1 MHIVFLNVTGSLGGA
16 EQVLLTLIRALRMLR
31 PDWRF
36 TVVMGD
42 AGPLAQSVAAAGGA
56 PDILPFPDGLKAL
69 GDWGVVSK
77 WSLGLKLASA
87 VPAVLRYRSALRQ
100 RLLALAPDVVQTNGF
115 KMHLMGALA
124 SPRNMRLIWHVHDF
138 VSTRAAM
145 KTLLRWCSGRPQA
158 IAAISAPVAADWKS
172 VVRYPNR
179 VRTVW
184 NAIDLQRF
192 SPSAEQ
198 PSGKQAF
205 GKQAARIGLVA
216 TFARWKGHEV
226 FLHALSMLPCDLAWQ
241 AAIIGGEV
249 YNRVA
254 SQFSESELRQL
265 CERLG
270 LAAKVEFTGFLADPA
285 ATVASLDIVVHASTE
300 PEPFGLVIAE
310 GMAAGK
316 AVVTSSDTLITDGV
330 DGLLHQR
337 GDAASLAGAL
347 ERLLRDADLR
357 TQLGQ
362 QARQT
367 AVCRFQPARMAGDFL
382 ELYQ

>member
-16 EQVLLTLIRALRMLR
+16 EQVLLTLIRALRKLR

-42 AGPLAQSVAAAGGA
+42 AGPLAEAITAAGGA
-56 PDILPFPDGLKAL
+56 PEVLPFPDGLKAL

-77 WSLGLKLASA
+77 WGLGLRLAGA
-87 VPAVLRYRSALRQ
+87 VPAVLRYRAALRQ
-100 RLLALAPDVVQTNGF
+100 RLLTLAPDVVQTNGF

-124 SPRNMRLIWHVHDF
+124 CPRNVRLIWHVHDF

-158 IAAISAPVAADWKS
+158 VAAISTSVAADWKS
-172 VVRYPNR
+172 VVRYPAR
-179 VRTVW
+179 VRTIW
-184 NAIDLQRF
+184 NAIDLDRF
-192 SPSAEQ
+192 SPS
-198 PSGKQAF
+198 PTHG
-205 GKQAARIGLVA
+205 ARIGLVA

-226 FLHALSMLPCDLAWQ
+226 FLHALSMLPRDLDWQ

-249 YNRVA
+249 YSRSA
-254 SQFSESELRQL
+254 SQFSEAELRQL

-270 LAAKVEFTGFLADPA
+270 LAAKVEFSGFLADPA
-285 ATVASLDIVVHASTE
+285 ALIGTLDIVVHASTE

-316 AVVTSSDTLITDGV
+316 AVVTSSETLVTDGV
-330 DGLLHQR
+330 DGLLHKR
-337 GDAASLAGAL
+337 GDAVSLAGAL
-347 ERLLRDADLR
+347 ERLLRDADFR
-357 TQLGQ
+357 ARLGQ

-367 AVCRFQPARMAGDFL
+367 AEGRFQPARIAAEFL
-382 ELYQ
+382 ELYR

>member
-16 EQVLLTLIRALRMLR
+16 EQVLLTLIRTLRRSR
-31 PDWRF
+31 PEWHF

-42 AGPLAQSVAAAGGA
+42 AGPLAEAVTAAGGA
-56 PDILPFPDGLKAL
+56 FSILPFPDKLKTL
-69 GDWGVVSK
+69 GDWGVVGK
-77 WSLGLKLASA
+77 WTLGLRIGGA
-87 VPAVLRYRSALRQ
+87 VLAVLRYRAALR
-100 RLLALAPDVVQTNGF
+100 RKLLTLAPNVVQSNGF

-124 SPRNMRLIWHVHDF
+124 CPNQMRLIWHVHDF

-158 IAAISAPVAADWKS
+158 IAAISPPVADDWKC
-172 VVRYPNR
+172 VVRYPAR
-179 VRTVW
+179 VQTVW
-184 NAIDLQRF
+184 NAIDLERY
-192 SPSAEQ
+192 SPSAKP
-198 PSGKQAF
+198 PSAKPF
-205 GKQAARIGLVA
+205 DKYVARIGLVA

-226 FLHALSMLPCDLAWQ
+226 FLRALTMLPRDLPWQ

-265 CERLG
+265 CAHLG
-270 LAAKVEFTGFLADPA
+270 LAAKVEFTGFLVDA
-285 ATVASLDIVVHASTE
+285 AAAIGTLDIVVHASTE

-316 AVVTSSDTLITDGV
+316 AVVTSSNTLVTDGV
-330 DGLLHQR
+330 DGLLHTR
-337 GDAASLAGAL
+337 GDAVSLAGAL
-347 ERLLRDADLR
+347 ERLLRDVDLR
-357 TQLGQ
+357 ARLGQ

-367 AVCRFQPARMAGDFL
+367 AERQFQPARMVGEFL

>member
-16 EQVLLTLIRALRMLR
+16 EQVLLTLIRALRKLR

-42 AGPLAQSVAAAGGA
+42 AGPLAEAITAAGGA
-56 PDILPFPDGLKAL
+56 PEVLPFPDGLKAL

-77 WSLGLKLASA
+77 WGLGLRLAGA
-87 VPAVLRYRSALRQ
+87 VPAVLRYRAALRQ
-100 RLLALAPDVVQTNGF
+100 RLLSLAPDVVQTNGF

-124 SPRNMRLIWHVHDF
+124 CPRNVRLIWHVHDF

-158 IAAISAPVAADWKS
+158 VAAISTSVAADWKS
-172 VVRYPNR
+172 VVRYPAR
-179 VRTVW
+179 VRTIW
-184 NAIDLQRF
+184 NAIDLDRF
-192 SPSAEQ
+192 SPS
-198 PSGKQAF
+198 PTHG
-205 GKQAARIGLVA
+205 ARIGLVA

-226 FLHALSMLPCDLAWQ
+226 FLHALSMLPRDLDWQ

-249 YNRVA
+249 YSRSA
-254 SQFSESELRQL
+254 SQFSEAELRQL

-270 LAAKVEFTGFLADPA
+270 LAAKVEFSGFLADPA
-285 ATVASLDIVVHASTE
+285 ALIGTLDIVVHASTE

-316 AVVTSSDTLITDGV
+316 AVVTSSETLVTDGV
-330 DGLLHQR
+330 DGLLHKR
-337 GDAASLAGAL
+337 GDAVSLAGAL

-357 TQLGQ
+357 
-362 QARQT
+362 AR
-367 AVCRFQPARMAGDFL
+367 L
-382 ELYQ
+382 H